1 MFTSLRLPLI
11 GLLSI
16 VLADTT
22 YAADC
27 APDQGRGAQVFANE
41 CAVCH
46 SVAKGM
52 TGMMGP
58 NLAGVVGRKSGSL
71 EGFNYSQAMRN
82 KDIDWQADEHRATH
96 HPTPG
101 IRAGDLH
108 ALHGPGIGGRSP
120 GGRVLPQRTTV
131 ISPLS
136 G

>member
-22 YAADC
+22 YATDC

-82 KDIDWQADEHRATH
+82 KDIDWQAETIAQLITQ
-96 HPTPG
+96 PQAFVPG
-101 IRAGDLH
+101 TYMPYMGLASADDRQAVVCFLKEQH
-108 ALHGPGIGGRSP
+108 
-120 GGRVLPQRTTV
+120 
-131 ISPLS
+131 
-136 G
+136 

>member
-71 EGFNYSQAMRN
+71 EGFNYSQAMRS
-82 KDIDWQADEHRATH
+82 KDINWQAENIAQLITQ
-96 HPTPG
+96 PQAFVPG
-101 IRAGDLH
+101 TYMPYMGLASADDRQAVVCFLKE
-108 ALHGPGIGGRSP
+108 
-120 GGRVLPQRTTV
+120 QQ
-131 ISPLS
+131 
-136 G
+136 

>member
-22 YAADC
+22 YATDC

-82 KDIDWQADEHRATH
+82 KDIDWQAENIAQLITQ
-96 HPTPG
+96 PQAFVPG
-101 IRAGDLH
+101 TYMPYMGLASADDRQAVVCFLKE
-108 ALHGPGIGGRSP
+108 
-120 GGRVLPQRTTV
+120 QQ
-131 ISPLS
+131 
-136 G
+136 

>member
-82 KDIDWQADEHRATH
+82 KDINWQAENIAQLITQ
-96 HPTPG
+96 PQAFVPG
-101 IRAGDLH
+101 TYMPYMGLASADDRQAVVCFLKE
-108 ALHGPGIGGRSP
+108 
-120 GGRVLPQRTTV
+120 QQ
-131 ISPLS
+131 
-136 G
+136 

>member
-27 APDQGRGAQVFANE
+27 APDQGHGAQIFANE

-82 KDIDWQADEHRATH
+82 KDIDWQAENIAQLITQ
-96 HPTPG
+96 PQAFVPG
-101 IRAGDLH
+101 TYMPYMGLASADDRQAVVCFLKE
-108 ALHGPGIGGRSP
+108 
-120 GGRVLPQRTTV
+120 QQ
-131 ISPLS
+131 
-136 G
+136 